1 MECFIENLACPG
13 NGYLLFLIP
22 FLVVWLFLCLNAQV
36 LVVVSY
42 WLLFK
47 KADKPGWACLIP
59 VYNTLV
65 MLQVVGKPWWWILLL
80 FIPLVNIVFT
90 IWMYNLLS
98 KSFGKR
104 ADFTVGLLLLPW
116 IFLPI
121 LGLGKSTYTGPAGK

>member
-1 MECFIENLACPG
+1 M
-13 NGYLLFLIP
+13 FLIP